1 MWVLKLFILKVRFFL
16 YVSHLSVLISN
27 GCGFLCGQKHFFYP
41 FKNWNVSYLQAL
53 QGWACAFKLHEAE
66 VKPSHGQN
74 DGSVEKVPL
83 SFWVFVLIWH
93 QTEGVGSGQVVRW
106 NFNPSLHQGTCCFS
120 GNWAWRWWG
129 SIVCLQNDSL
139 TFPVSS
145 QVEGDVR
152 DWSLMSLW
160 GAIARLS
167 WQDWFKWGWANALRI
182 LGT

>member
-1 MWVLKLFILKVRFFL
+1 MVVDSSVVRNISFILSKIEMFHTSRHFKGEL
-16 YVSHLSVLISN
+16 VL
-27 GCGFLCGQKHFFYP
+27 
-41 FKNWNVSYLQAL
+41 
-53 QGWACAFKLHEAE
+53 KLHEAE

-74 DGSVEKVPL
+74 DGSVQKVPL

-120 GNWAWRWWG
+120 GNWAWRWGG